1 MSALDK
7 YNALKKDERVLTSL
21 EGIYTYGL
29 FENTLENLQ
38 AGGKSVTYGK
48 QTSNV
53 GLESWEDLTYK
64 TDSGE
69 EIKIPK
75 ALLDFKNFVE
85 KEQKEKTVNIDF
97 RTSTLRFNP
106 ALNNDKITSV
116 IGVNYKGHDCKY
128 LIPVFTFEVETSYRI
143 GNTLVLSSVPVLAVL
158 NCDPNDS
165 KYGYIATFTYSG
177 AMHFN
182 KFSLKDAWGFF
193 KWFQPSFNVKSDN
206 LVSEFTTLWDK
217 LKDFFSKV
225 GSKIKGL
232 FGGEEITEEEAKELN
247 TKK

>member
-75 ALLDFKNFVE
+75 SLLDFKNFVE
-85 KEQKEKTVNIDF
+85 KEQKEKTVNIDY
-97 RTSTLRFNP
+97 RTLTLRFNP
-106 ALNNDKITSV
+106 ALEGDKITSV
-116 IGVNYKGHDCKY
+116 KGDTYKGHDCKY
-128 LIPVFTFEVETSYRI
+128 LIPVFSFEVVTTYKI
-143 GNTLVLSSVPVLAVL
+143 GNIYYSTTVPVMAVL
-158 NCDPNDS
+158 NCDPNDT
-165 KYGYIATFTYSG
+165 KYGYLAAFTVG
-177 AMHFN
+177 GGVKFN
-182 KFSLKDAWGFF
+182 NMSLKDHWGFF
-193 KWFQPSFNVKSDN
+193 KWFQPSFDIKSDN
-206 LVSEFTTLWDK
+206 LVREFTTLWDK
-217 LKDFFSKV
+217 LKDFFSKM
-225 GSKIKGL
+225 GSKIKSL
-232 FGGEEITEEEAKELN
+232 FSSKEITEEKAKELQA
-247 TKK
+247 K

>member
-1 MSALDK
+1 MTALNRYK
-7 YNALKKDERVLTSL
+7 ALKKDEKVLTAL

-29 FENTLENLQ
+29 FENSLESLP
-38 AGGKSVTYGK
+38 AGDKVVTYSK

-75 ALLDFKNFVE
+75 AMLDFKHFVE
-85 KEQKEKTVNIDF
+85 KEQKEKTVNIDY
-97 RTSTLRFNP
+97 RTSTLHFNP
-106 ALNNDKITSV
+106 ALEGNKITSV
-116 IGVNYKGHDCKY
+116 KGDTYKGHDCKY
-128 LIPVFTFEVETSYRI
+128 LIPVFSFEVMTTYKI
-143 GNTLVLSSVPVLAVL
+143 GNIYYTTTVPVMAVL
-158 NCDPNDS
+158 NCDPEDT
-165 KYGYIATFTYSG
+165 KYGYLTAFTVG
-177 AMHFN
+177 NGVKFN
-182 KFSLKDAWGFF
+182 NMSLKDHWGFF
-193 KWFQPSFNVKSDN
+193 KWFQPSFDIKSDN

-232 FGGEEITEEEAKELN
+232 FDSKEITEEQAKELQA
-247 TKK
+247 K

>member
-29 FENTLENLQ
+29 FENTLESLPV
-38 AGGKSVTYGK
+38 GGKVVTYEK

-75 ALLDFKNFVE
+75 AMLDFKHFVE
-85 KEQKEKTVNIDF
+85 KEQKEKTVNIDY
-97 RTSTLRFNP
+97 RTLTLQFNP
-106 ALNNDKITSV
+106 ALEGDKITSV
-116 IGVNYKGHDCKY
+116 KGDTYKGHDCKY
-128 LIPVFTFEVETSYRI
+128 LIPVFSFEVVTTYKI
-143 GNTLVLSSVPVLAVL
+143 GNIYYSTTVPVMAVL
-158 NCDPNDS
+158 NCDPNDT
-165 KYGYIATFTYSG
+165 KYGYLAAFTVG
-177 AMHFN
+177 GGVKFN
-182 KFSLKDAWGFF
+182 NMSLKDHWGFF
-193 KWFQPSFNVKSDN
+193 KWFQPSFDIKSDN
-206 LVSEFTTLWDK
+206 LVREFTTLWDK

-232 FGGEEITEEEAKELN
+232 FGSKEITEEKAKELQA
-247 TKK
+247 K

>member
-1 MSALDK
+1 MTALNRYK
-7 YNALKKDERVLTSL
+7 ALKKDEKVLTAL

-29 FENTLENLQ
+29 FENSLESLPV
-38 AGGKSVTYGK
+38 GGKLVTYEK

-75 ALLDFKNFVE
+75 AMLDFKHFVE
-85 KEQKEKTVNIDF
+85 KEQKEKTVNIDY

-106 ALNNDKITSV
+106 ALDSDKITSV
-116 IGVNYKGHDCKY
+116 KGDTYKGHDCKY
-128 LIPVFTFEVETSYRI
+128 LIPVFSFEVMTTYKI
-143 GNTLVLSSVPVLAVL
+143 GNIYYTTTVPVMAVL
-158 NCDPNDS
+158 NCDPGDT
-165 KYGYIATFTYSG
+165 KYGYLAAFTVG
-177 AMHFN
+177 GGVKFN
-182 KFSLKDAWGFF
+182 NMSLKDHWGFF
-193 KWFQPSFNVKSDN
+193 KWFQPSFDIKSDN

-217 LKDFFSKV
+217 LKNFFSKV

-232 FGGEEITEEEAKELN
+232 FGSKEITEEQAKELQA
-247 TKK
+247 K

>member
-1 MSALDK
+1 MSTLDK

-29 FENTLENLQ
+29 FENTLESLQ

-85 KEQKEKTVNIDF
+85 KEQKEKTVNIDY

-106 ALNNDKITSV
+106 ALEGDKINSV
-116 IGVNYKGHDCKY
+116 KGDTYKGHDCKY
-128 LIPVFTFEVETSYRI
+128 LIPVFSFEVVTTYKI
-143 GNTLVLSSVPVLAVL
+143 GNVYYSTTVPVMAVL
-158 NCDPNDS
+158 NCDPNDT
-165 KYGYIATFTYSG
+165 KYGYLAAFTVG
-177 AMHFN
+177 GGVKFN
-182 KFSLKDAWGFF
+182 NMSLKDHWGFF
-193 KWFQPSFNVKSDN
+193 KWFQPSFDIKSDN
-206 LVSEFTTLWDK
+206 LVREFTTLWDK
-217 LKDFFSKV
+217 LKDFFGKV

-232 FGGEEITEEEAKELN
+232 FGSKEITEEKAKELQA
-247 TKK
+247 K

>member
-1 MSALDK
+1 MTTLNRYK
-7 YNALKKDERVLTSL
+7 ALKKDEKVLTAL

-29 FENTLENLQ
+29 FENSLESLPV
-38 AGGKSVTYGK
+38 GGKVVTYSK

-75 ALLDFKNFVE
+75 AMLDFKHFVE
-85 KEQKEKTVNIDF
+85 KEQKEKTVNIDY

-106 ALNNDKITSV
+106 ALEGNKITSV
-116 IGVNYKGHDCKY
+116 KGDTYKGHDCKY
-128 LIPVFTFEVETSYRI
+128 LIPVFSFEVMTTYKI
-143 GNTLVLSSVPVLAVL
+143 GNIYYTTTVPVMAVL
-158 NCDPNDS
+158 NCDPNDT
-165 KYGYIATFTYSG
+165 KYGYLAAFTVG
-177 AMHFN
+177 GGVKFN
-182 KFSLKDAWGFF
+182 NMSLKDHWGFF
-193 KWFQPSFNVKSDN
+193 KWFQPSFDIKSNN

-217 LKDFFSKV
+217 LKNFFSKV

-232 FGGEEITEEEAKELN
+232 FGSKEITEEKAKELQA
-247 TKK
+247 K

>member
-1 MSALDK
+1 MSTLDK

-29 FENTLENLQ
+29 FENTLESLQ

-64 TDSGE
+64 TDSGD

-75 ALLDFKNFVE
+75 AMLDFKHFVE
-85 KEQKEKTVNIDF
+85 KEQKEKTVNIDY
-97 RTSTLRFNP
+97 RTLTLRFNP
-106 ALNNDKITSV
+106 ALEGDKITSV
-116 IGVNYKGHDCKY
+116 KGDTYKGHDCKY
-128 LIPVFTFEVETSYRI
+128 LIPVFSFEVVTTYKI
-143 GNTLVLSSVPVLAVL
+143 GNIYYSTTVPVMAVL
-158 NCDPNDS
+158 NCDPNDT
-165 KYGYIATFTYSG
+165 KYGYLAAFTVG
-177 AMHFN
+177 GGVKFN
-182 KFSLKDAWGFF
+182 NMSLKDHWGFF
-193 KWFQPSFNVKSDN
+193 KWFQPSFDIKSDN
-206 LVSEFTTLWDK
+206 LVREFTTLWDK

-232 FGGEEITEEEAKELN
+232 FGSKEITEEKAKELQA
-247 TKK
+247 K

>member
-1 MSALDK
+1 MTALNRYK
-7 YNALKKDERVLTSL
+7 ALKKDEKVLTAL
-21 EGIYTYGL
+21 EGIYAYGL
-29 FENTLENLQ
+29 FENSLESLP
-38 AGGKSVTYGK
+38 AGGKVVTYSK

-75 ALLDFKNFVE
+75 AMLDFKNFVE
-85 KEQKEKTVNIDF
+85 KEQKEKSVNIDF

-106 ALNNDKITSV
+106 ALDSDKITSV
-116 IGVNYKGHDCKY
+116 IGVTYKGHDCKY
-128 LIPVFTFEVETSYRI
+128 LIPVFTFEVNTTFRV
-143 GNTLVLSSVPVLAVL
+143 GNTYVITTVPVLAVL

-165 KYGYIATFTYSG
+165 KYGYIATFMHSG
-177 AMHFN
+177 ALHFD

-206 LVSEFTTLWDK
+206 LISEFTTLWDK
-217 LKDFFSKV
+217 LKDFFGKM

-232 FGGEEITEEEAKELN
+232 FDSKEITEEEAKELQA
-247 TKK
+247 K

>member
-1 MSALDK
+1 MTALNRYK
-7 YNALKKDERVLTSL
+7 ALKKDEKVLTAL
-21 EGIYTYGL
+21 EGIYAYGL
-29 FENTLENLQ
+29 FENSLESLPV
-38 AGGKSVTYGK
+38 GGKLVTYEK

-64 TDSGE
+64 TDSGD

-75 ALLDFKNFVE
+75 AMLDFKHFVE
-85 KEQKEKTVNIDF
+85 KEQKEKTINIDY

-106 ALNNDKITSV
+106 ALDSDKITSV
-116 IGVNYKGHDCKY
+116 IGVTYKGHDCKY
-128 LIPVFTFEVETSYRI
+128 LIPVFTFEVDTTYLVGGIYFRTSI
-143 GNTLVLSSVPVLAVL
+143 PVLAVL

-193 KWFQPSFNVKSDN
+193 KWFQPSFDVKADT
-206 LVSEFTTLWDK
+206 LVSNFTTLWDK
-217 LKDFFSKV
+217 LKDFFGKM

-232 FGGEEITEEEAKELN
+232 FDSKEITEEQAKELQA
-247 TKK
+247 K

>member
-1 MSALDK
+1 MSTLNKYKALQ
-7 YNALKKDERVLTSL
+7 KDPSVLTAL

-29 FENTLENLQ
+29 FENTLESLPV
-38 AGGKSVTYGK
+38 GGKASTYEK
-48 QTSNV
+48 KTSEV

-64 TDSGE
+64 TDSGD

-75 ALLDFKNFVE
+75 AMLDFKNFVE
-85 KEQKEKTVNIDF
+85 KEQKEKTINIDF

-116 IGVNYKGHDCKY
+116 IGTTYKGHECKY
-128 LIPVFTFEVETSYRI
+128 LIPVFTFEVDTTY
-143 GNTLVLSSVPVLAVL
+143 LVGGIYFRTSVPVLAVL

-165 KYGYIATFTYSG
+165 KYGYIATFMYSG

-182 KFSLKDAWGFF
+182 KFALKDAWGFF
-193 KWFQPSFNVKSDN
+193 KWFQPSFDVKSED
-206 LVSEFTTLWDK
+206 LVSNFTTLWDH
-217 LKDFFSKV
+217 LKDFFGKI

-232 FGGEEITEEEAKELN
+232 FGAKEITEEQAKEL
-247 TKK
+247 KAK

>member
-1 MSALDK
+1 MTTLNRYK
-7 YNALKKDERVLTSL
+7 ALKKDEKVLTAL

-29 FENTLENLQ
+29 FENSLESLPV
-38 AGGKSVTYGK
+38 GGKLVTYEK

-75 ALLDFKNFVE
+75 AMLDFKHFVE
-85 KEQKEKTVNIDF
+85 KEQKEKTINIDY

-106 ALNNDKITSV
+106 ALDGGKITSV
-116 IGVNYKGHDCKY
+116 KGDTYKGHDCKY
-128 LIPVFTFEVETSYRI
+128 LIPVFSFEVMTTYKI
-143 GNTLVLSSVPVLAVL
+143 GNIYYTTTVPVMAVL
-158 NCDPNDS
+158 NCDPDDT
-165 KYGYIATFTYSG
+165 KYGYLAAFTVG
-177 AMHFN
+177 GGVKFN
-182 KFSLKDAWGFF
+182 NMSLKDHWGFF
-193 KWFQPSFNVKSDN
+193 KWFQPSFDIKSDN

-217 LKDFFSKV
+217 LKNFFSKV

-232 FGGEEITEEEAKELN
+232 FGSKEITEEQAKELQA
-247 TKK
+247 K

>member
-1 MSALDK
+1 MTALNRYK
-7 YNALKKDERVLTSL
+7 ALKKDEKVLTAL
-21 EGIYTYGL
+21 EGIYAYGL
-29 FENTLENLQ
+29 FENSLESLP
-38 AGGKSVTYGK
+38 AGGKVVTYSK

-75 ALLDFKNFVE
+75 AMLDFKNFVE
-85 KEQKEKTVNIDF
+85 KEQKEKSVNIDF

-106 ALNNDKITSV
+106 ALNSDKITSV
-116 IGVNYKGHDCKY
+116 IGVTYKGHDCKY
-128 LIPVFTFEVETSYRI
+128 LIPVFTFEVNTTFRV
-143 GNTLVLSSVPVLAVL
+143 GNTYVITTVPVLAVL

-165 KYGYIATFTYSG
+165 KYGYIATFMHSG
-177 AMHFN
+177 ALHFD

-206 LVSEFTTLWDK
+206 LVNEFTTLWDK
-217 LKDFFSKV
+217 LKDFFGKM

-232 FGGEEITEEEAKELN
+232 FGGKEITEEQAKELQA
-247 TKK
+247 K

>member
-1 MSALDK
+1 MSTLNK

-29 FENTLENLQ
+29 FENTLESLQ

-64 TDSGE
+64 TDSGD

-75 ALLDFKNFVE
+75 AMLDFKHFVE
-85 KEQKEKTVNIDF
+85 KEQKEKTVNIDY
-97 RTSTLRFNP
+97 RTLTLRFNP
-106 ALNNDKITSV
+106 ALEGDKITSV
-116 IGVNYKGHDCKY
+116 KGDTYKGHDCKY
-128 LIPVFTFEVETSYRI
+128 LIPVFSFEVVTTYKI
-143 GNTLVLSSVPVLAVL
+143 GNIYYSTTVPVMAVL
-158 NCDPNDS
+158 NCDPNDT
-165 KYGYIATFTYSG
+165 KYGYLAAFTVG
-177 AMHFN
+177 GGVKFN
-182 KFSLKDAWGFF
+182 NMSLKDHWGFF
-193 KWFQPSFNVKSDN
+193 KWFQPSFDIKSDN
-206 LVSEFTTLWDK
+206 LVREFTTLWDK

-232 FGGEEITEEEAKELN
+232 FGSKEITEEKAKELN
-247 TKK
+247 AKK